1 MATLT
6 PTFTVL
12 ILTAHAG
19 ITPIFKSHVLAQLE
33 GCGCLVLS
41 TELLISPFVDS
52 VSMAH
57 LLAYEQTRDRPRHT
71 EVQLLWQRS
80 ASGQWVWG
88 GLGGCPASHRISL
101 TCLIGCPFDPTNRW
115 LVVGLPRARCTC
127 SRHIGRSASD
137 PSW

>member
-12 ILTAHAG
+12 ILTAAVFHAG

-33 GCGCLVLS
+33 GCGCLALS

-115 LVVGLPRARCTC
+115 LVVGL
-127 SRHIGRSASD
+127 HKGQMYM
-137 PSW
+137 